1 MAKEDFTKR
10 SSGLAPDEVKEFQ
23 ISKQEN
29 LAIPQILKT
38 INYVVSTSEAIRL
51 IKSGGIRI
59 DGEKIDL
66 QYQIEKSNFLIQVG
80 KRKFAKIILS

>member
-1 MAKEDFTKR
+1 VT
-10 SSGLAPDEVKEFQ
+10 
-23 ISKQEN
+23 
-29 LAIPQILKT
+29 
-38 INYVVSTSEAIRL
+38 STSEAIRL

-66 QYQIEKSNFLIQVG
+66 QYQIEKNNFLIQVG